1 MSITNRLS
9 LFFLAALGLVL
20 AGFSL
25 TLFLLADR
33 HLHEQTDHRLDAAM
47 QTLVAAIEVH
57 PNDVEWEPLE
67 RRVTMGEDAAL
78 DQVRWTVHDLRG
90 RLVDC
95 SLNCEGTAG
104 SKAERGW
111 QLRVRRLRAGKFE
124 AEPVE
129 GRTEFVEGPLGDGF
143 AGEQLPGAVVLPRDR
158 SYHGDG
164 LVLTVAVSQGPVRAI
179 LRQLG
184 TALAGVSLVMWLTA
198 AVWGRWLCRR
208 ALRPIS
214 EMAASAR
221 SIRQRPDAGAF
232 LEVAPSR
239 DELEDLGCAFNE
251 LLAGLRESLERQ
263 RRFAGDASHQLR
275 TPLTAMLGQVEVA
288 LRKERT
294 PAEYQRVLT
303 ILRRRGEQ
311 LHQIIESLLFLARAE
326 AEAPVPDT
334 VVFDL
339 GEWCHSWLE
348 GWQQHPRAADVEVR
362 GGTRPVCVR
371 TQPALLG
378 QVLDNLL
385 DNACKYSAAGTP
397 VVVAVEG
404 RGGEAILTVT
414 DRGCGIEA
422 DEQPLIMQPFY
433 RCRDARRLGK
443 AGLGLGLTV
452 AERLVLLLG
461 GRLEVSSAS
470 GQGSTFRVIL
480 PASGEERVDSGTP
493 GDVVAT
499 RHETAGGPAHPA
511 AARAARH
518 EENQPDLI

>member
-9 LFFLAALGLVL
+9 LFFLAALGLAL

-25 TLFLLADR
+25 TLYLLADR
-33 HLHEQTDHRLDAAM
+33 HLHQQTDHRLDAAM

-95 SLNCEGTAG
+95 SLNWEGTG
-104 SKAERGW
+104 ESKAEMGW
-111 QLRVRRLRAGKFE
+111 ELRVRQIRAGKFE

-129 GRTEFVEGPLGDGF
+129 GRTELVAGPLRDGF
-143 AGEQLPGAVVLPRDR
+143 TGEQLPGTVALPRDR

-164 LVLTVAVSQGPVRAI
+164 LVLTVAVSREPVWAT
-179 LRQLG
+179 LRQLA
-184 TALAGVSLVMWLTA
+184 TALVGVSLVMWLTA

-208 ALRPIS
+208 ALRPIA

-221 SIRQRPDAGAF
+221 SIRQHPDAGAF
-232 LEVAPSR
+232 LDVSPSG
-239 DELEDLGCAFNE
+239 DELEDLGRAFNE

-263 RRFAGDASHQLR
+263 RRFTGDASHQLR

-294 PAEYQRVLT
+294 PEEYQRVLT
-303 ILRRRGEQ
+303 ILRQRGEQ
-311 LHQIIESLLFLARAE
+311 LHRIIESLLFLARAE
-326 AEAPVPDT
+326 AEAPVPNI

-348 GWQQHPRAADVEVR
+348 GWQQHPRTADIELR
-362 GGTRPVCVR
+362 GGTRPVWAR

-385 DNACKYSAAGTP
+385 DNACKYSEAGTP
-397 VVVAVEG
+397 VVIAVEG
-404 RGGEAILTVT
+404 REGEAVLSVT

-422 DEQPLIMQPFY
+422 DEQALIMQPFY
-433 RCRDARRLGK
+433 RSRDARRLGK
-443 AGLGLGLTV
+443 PGLGLGLTV
-452 AERLVLLLG
+452 AERLVSLMR
-461 GRLEVSSAS
+461 GRLEVSSES

-480 PASGEERVDSGTP
+480 PAPGEDAVT
-493 GDVVAT
+493 A
-499 RHETAGGPAHPA
+499 RHEPAGEPAHPA
-511 AARAARH
+511 AAGAVRH
-518 EENQPDLI
+518 EENQPNLI